1 MMAVCGNTLWMLGGV
16 VEVNVCSR
24 TTSHHAG
31 AKWHPPTIMCG
42 MPLIGEPYCAAS
54 VRESVPYVTF
64 AGDWTPSRLTLCL
77 PQANPCFSP
86 AQVAHT
92 DVTLDDLWA
101 LDLQKLAG
109 WRCVQENTA
118 GEEAFQDEEGW
129 ETDSAG
135 AEGEAAGGD
144 RDHDEEGEDDD
155 DDDDDEGEGDEE

>member
-1 MMAVCGNTLWMLGGV
+1 MLL
-16 VEVNVCSR
+16 N
-24 TTSHHAG
+24 
-31 AKWHPPTIMCG
+31 
-42 MPLIGEPYCAAS
+42 YCATSCQTLAGLPLYPAGISDRAGVRACPSAS
-54 VRESVPYVTF
+54 S
-64 AGDWTPSRLTLCL
+64 GSL
-77 PQANPCFSP
+77 

-135 AEGEAAGGD
+135 AEGGAPGG
-144 RDHDEEGEDDD
+144 HDGDQD
-155 DDDDDEGEGDEE
+155 GDEEDDEEEDGA